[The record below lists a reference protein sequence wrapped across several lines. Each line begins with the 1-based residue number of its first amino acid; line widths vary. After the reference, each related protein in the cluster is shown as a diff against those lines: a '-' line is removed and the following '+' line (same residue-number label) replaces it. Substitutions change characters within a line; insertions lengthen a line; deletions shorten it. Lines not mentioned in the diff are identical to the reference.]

1 MLRSRSRCAFL
12 AEYAPGGFGMS
23 LIETYDDLLRNYTA
37 LEEARKGTGQ
47 VRNLYAD
54 LIGRGAVF
62 LAYLTGDGIA
72 FAPSRFIG
80 YTENTVLGHVQLAE
94 RDGRHTTRRV
104 GELLC
109 AKYGFTIR
117 NLEDE
122 AAKSHYL
129 RFCDRLDIKPRKS
142 KKTFWITPEVGNWL
156 EENTIDR
163 IDAQKIAALELEVM
177 ADSSL
182 PETTREALVKARIG
196 QGLFR
201 RRVVQEY
208 GRCLITKIE
217 EPALLVA
224 SHIKPWRDCRKD
236 PRECLDPENAL
247 LLSPTWDRL
256 FDQGFISFTD
266 LGEMIISDNLKQKVR
281 DALGVGKQNI
291 SLTRGQAAYM
301 AWHRK
306 IHNFE

>member
-1 MLRSRSRCAFL
+1 
-12 AEYAPGGFGMS
+12 MS
-23 LIETYDDLLRNYTA
+23 LIETYDDLLRNCA
-37 LEEARKGTGQ
+37 ELEEARKGAGQ
-47 VRNLYAD
+47 VKGLYAD

-80 YTENTVLGHVQLAE
+80 YTENTVLGHEQLEE
-94 RDGRHTTRRV
+94 RDGRDTNKRV
-104 GELLC
+104 QEILLGQF
-109 AKYGFTIR
+109 GFTIR

-122 AAKSHYL
+122 VAKTFYL
-129 RFCDRLDIKPRKS
+129 GFCDRIGIVPRKS
-142 KKTFWITPEVGNWL
+142 KKTFWITPEVGDWL
-156 EENTIDR
+156 EKNIADR
-163 IDAQKIAALELEVM
+163 IDAQKIAALEQEVM
-177 ADSSL
+177 AESSL
-182 PETTREALVKARIG
+182 PKTTREALVKARIG

-201 RRVVQEY
+201 RRVVQKY

-236 PRECLDPENAL
+236 PQECLDPENAL

-266 LGEMIISDNLKQKVR
+266 QGEMIISDNLKREVR

-291 SLTRGQAAYM
+291 ALTLGQVAYM

>member
-1 MLRSRSRCAFL
+1 
-12 AEYAPGGFGMS
+12 MS
-23 LIETYDDLLRNYTA
+23 LIETYDDLLRNCA
-37 LEEARKGTGQ
+37 ELEEARRGGGQ
-47 VRNLYAD
+47 VKGLYAD

-72 FAPSRFIG
+72 FAPSRFVG
-80 YTENTVLGHVQLAE
+80 YTENTVLGHQKLEE
-94 RDGRHTTRRV
+94 RDGKETNKRV
-104 GELLC
+104 REILRGQF
-109 AKYGFTIR
+109 GFTIW
-117 NLEDE
+117 NHEDDVAE
-122 AAKSHYL
+122 AYYL
-129 RFCDRLDIKPRKS
+129 GFCDRLGIIPRKS
-142 KKTFWITPEVGNWL
+142 KKTFWITPEVGDWL
-156 EENTIDR
+156 EKNIADR
-163 IDAQKIAALELEVM
+163 IDAQEIASLEQEVM

-182 PETTREALVKARIG
+182 PETTREAIVKARIG

-201 RRVVQEY
+201 RRVVQKY
-208 GRCLITKIE
+208 GCCLITEIE

-224 SHIKPWRDCRKD
+224 SHIKPWRDCRQD

-266 LGEMIISDNLKQKVR
+266 QGEMIISDDLKRGVR
-281 DALGVGKQNI
+281 KALGVGKQKI
-291 SLTRGQAAYM
+291 KLTQDQAAYM